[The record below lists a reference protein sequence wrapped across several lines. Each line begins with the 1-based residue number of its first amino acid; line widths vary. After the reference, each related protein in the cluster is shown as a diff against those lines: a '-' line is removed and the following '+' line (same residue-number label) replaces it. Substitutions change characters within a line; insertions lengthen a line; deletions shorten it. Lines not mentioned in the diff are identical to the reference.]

1 MSLARV
7 RTQTARSGGD
17 WRTNHTNHEVTCTLT
32 QVNLRDE
39 LRRQIFKLKFQNP
52 MSFTVTSKE
61 KKILLKVAFFRETV
75 GISKY
80 WPILHGCY
88 KP

>member
-1 MSLARV
+1 MSPARV
-7 RTQTARSGGD
+7 PTQTARSGGD

-61 KKILLKVAFFRETV
+61 EKDIIKGRFL
-75 GISKY
+75 
-80 WPILHGCY
+80 
-88 KP
+88 